1 MSSYSYSWP
10 LPVWI
15 YIYISISIYKFTS
28 VYLCVRVFAL
38 TFFEIHEDADAG
50 CRESKTYFEFRVLT
64 FPYASNRGQS

>member
-15 YIYISISIYKFTS
+15 YIYISIYKFTS
-28 VYLCVRVFAL
+28 VYLCVCFFAL

-50 CRESKTYFEFRVLT
+50 CRELKTYFEFRVLT